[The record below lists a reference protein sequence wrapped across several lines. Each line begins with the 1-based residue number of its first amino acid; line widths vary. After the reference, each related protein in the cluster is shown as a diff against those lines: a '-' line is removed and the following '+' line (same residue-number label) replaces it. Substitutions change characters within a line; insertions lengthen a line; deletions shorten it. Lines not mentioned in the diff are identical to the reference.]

1 MSHETPR
8 GVNGQAS
15 DQASW
20 WARPALAPWE
30 DKSTARHTEVARSA
44 QSHSQAP
51 PPILASTT
59 TQNQQPNTH
68 RSARTGSG
76 GAEFGEV
83 LDAILHTP
91 VCSRPYPGGVP
102 LLLAAA
108 QFNPANLAGN
118 GLGQCREL

>member
-68 RSARTGSG
+68 RSARKKLCTAAGPQRGSG
-76 GAEFGEV
+76 RWFWLAR
-83 LDAILHTP
+83 L
-91 VCSRPYPGGVP
+91 GGP
-102 LLLAAA
+102 S
-108 QFNPANLAGN
+108 AG
-118 GLGQCREL
+118 